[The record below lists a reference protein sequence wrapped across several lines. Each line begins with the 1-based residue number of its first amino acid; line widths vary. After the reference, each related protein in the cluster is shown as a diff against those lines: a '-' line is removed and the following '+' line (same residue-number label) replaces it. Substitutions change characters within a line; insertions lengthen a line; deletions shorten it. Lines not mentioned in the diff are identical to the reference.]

1 MQNVTNYEAISPR
14 TKAHVKARFL
24 KNAKALMLIEQ
35 FGAVDPIPRNSTK
48 TAIWRRYLPFPLA
61 TAPLA
66 EGVSPT
72 GQQLQSEDVT
82 AVLQQYGDKCTI
94 TDIVQDTHE
103 DRVLNGQIV
112 PLLSQQAR
120 ETIETIRYNILRAG
134 TYATYSGGT
143 TRGTVAGTMTLAI
156 QRKVTR
162 LLKRNRAMQVSSILR
177 ASAKIAT
184 DPIMPA
190 FIGLC
195 HTDLESDLRRMTGYI
210 DIAHYAAAGEMKG
223 EHGKMEEVRYC
234 TSDLFR
240 PWVAAG
246 ASSATWITN
255 GLEDGTTGN
264 ADVYP
269 VLIFGQEAYS
279 LTPFAGNDAVEM
291 YVKNPEAIV
300 GDELAQRGFA
310 SWKSLQGAAITT
322 QSWLHRVECAA
333 SQSPA

>member
-1 MQNVTNYEAISPR
+1 MSTPTTYEAISPR

-24 KNAKALMLIEQ
+24 KNAKAIMLIEQ
-35 FGAVDPIPRNSTK
+35 FGQIDAIPRNSTK

-72 GQQLQSEDVT
+72 GQQLSSEDVT
-82 AVLQQYGDKCTI
+82 AVLQQYGDKCAV
-94 TDIVQDTHE
+94 TDIVTDTHE

-143 TRGTVAGTMTLAI
+143 TRATVAGSMTLSI

-162 LLKRNRAMQVSSILR
+162 LLKRNRAMQVSKILR

-190 FIGLC
+190 FVGLC
-195 HTDLESDLRRMTGYI
+195 HTDLESDLRKMTGFI
-210 DIAHYAAAGEMKG
+210 DIAHYATEGEMKG
-223 EHGKMEEVRYC
+223 EYGKCEEVRYG

-240 PWVAAG
+240 PWLAAG
-246 ASSATWITN
+246 ASGNTYITN
-255 GLEDGTTGN
+255 GLEDGSTGN

-269 VLIFGQEAYS
+269 VLIFGQDAYA
-279 LTPFAGNDAVEM
+279 LTPFAGNDAVEIF
-291 YVKNPEAIV
+291 VKNPQPVI

-310 SWKSLQGAAITT
+310 SWKTLQAAAITT
-322 QSWLHRVECAA
+322 QSWMHRVECGA
-333 SQSPA
+333 SQTPS